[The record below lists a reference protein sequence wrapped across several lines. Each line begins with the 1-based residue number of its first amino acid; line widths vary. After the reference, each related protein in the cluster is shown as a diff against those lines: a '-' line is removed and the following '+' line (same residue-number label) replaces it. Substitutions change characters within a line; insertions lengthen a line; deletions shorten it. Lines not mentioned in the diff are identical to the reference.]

1 MTDKL
6 HPLVT
11 AAGREMADGK
21 LDRREFLRVAT
32 LLGVGAGAAYSMAG
46 LSEPAMAQ
54 GGTLY
59 NPMYAP
65 FKKGIGSLAWRD
77 SWNLFDQIII
87 SPGLVSG
94 AGGQYKYYGVRV
106 FNEPYLRQEDG
117 NFAGYPK
124 RTFVGDTYQDGYSDH
139 FPVFLILVKELK
151 K

>member
-54 GGTLY
+54 GAGRHQRGLACFWSAKTLAEARGWTFGWRLVEAHGVGHDHEKMFDHPNCELALYGTGGVPL
-59 NPMYAP
+59 PEAKSGLP
-65 FKKGIGSLAWRD
+65 A
-77 SWNLFDQIII
+77 DQQKQEQR
-87 SPGLVSG
+87 S
-94 AGGQYKYYGVRV
+94 AGK
-106 FNEPYLRQEDG
+106 
-117 NFAGYPK
+117 
-124 RTFVGDTYQDGYSDH
+124 
-139 FPVFLILVKELK
+139 
-151 K
+151 

>member
-1 MTDKL
+1 MT
-6 HPLVT
+6 VI
-11 AAGREMADGK
+11 
-21 LDRREFLRVAT
+21 T
-32 LLGVGAGAAYSMAG
+32 LTTPSVI
-46 LSEPAMAQ
+46 EKCQ
-54 GGTLY
+54 T
-59 NPMYAP
+59 
-65 FKKGIGSLAWRD
+65 
-77 SWNLFDQIII
+77 
-87 SPGLVSG
+87 SPGRQLLIAHWPEIVREDLRFQRHLYFRVLFLCGQSGQAEPHSSG